1 MVAFKLPDNFVVWAD
16 NLGSWSIDY
25 GAMEDYD
32 IMLKCKGG
40 LVSCKSFAFL
50 PRFEALQ
57 EIPIQP

>member
-1 MVAFKLPDNFVVWAD
+1 MVGFELPDNFVVWAD
-16 NLGSWSIDY
+16 NLVSLSIND

-32 IMLKCKGG
+32 SMLKCKGG

-50 PRFEALQ
+50 PRFEALK